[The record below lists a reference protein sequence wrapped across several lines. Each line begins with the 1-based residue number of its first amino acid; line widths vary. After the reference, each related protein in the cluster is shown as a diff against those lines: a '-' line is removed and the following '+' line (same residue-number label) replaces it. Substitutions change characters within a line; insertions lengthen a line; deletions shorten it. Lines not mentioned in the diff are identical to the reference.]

1 MIQGEESITASS
13 LVQIAAEQYGISST
27 EYLTSMRDES
37 VCGGGPEIIALASEL
52 QRQVILLEPETNDL
66 YSDGH
71 FLKIRARLGDD
82 HMSIYILYALINNFQ
97 RAVVEEEEMIIN
109 IFFLSFLQSHSRFI
123 LIYQQTKH
131 WLLNEIVFLK

>member
-37 VCGGGPEIIALASEL
+37 VWGGGPEIIALASEL

-82 HMSIYILYALINNFQ
+82 HVSNAIYIVCTNQQFPKSCGRGGRDDNKH
-97 RAVVEEEEMIIN
+97 
-109 IFFLSFLQSHSRFI
+109 FLS
-123 LIYQQTKH
+123 
-131 WLLNEIVFLK
+131 VFPSKPF